1 MNTELIGQTWQAL
14 GERQAQFIE
23 DFYRRFFE
31 RFPGYRKL
39 FPHELRPAH
48 LEKMI
53 LTVTLL
59 ADLADDRTDIA
70 PHLHK
75 LGAAHKPFDLTAREF
90 DNFKAVF
97 IEMLGPRVGAK
108 WTTAAASAWNDAFDE
123 VLVPLMREGMSPG
136 N

>member
-1 MNTELIGQTWQAL
+1 LIH
-14 GERQAQFIE
+14 I
-23 DFYRRFFE
+23 
-31 RFPGYRKL
+31 KL
-39 FPHELRPAH
+39 DW
-48 LEKMI
+48 
-53 LTVTLL
+53 
-59 ADLADDRTDIA
+59 DLADDRTDIA

-123 VLVPLMREGMSPG
+123 VLVPLMQEGMNPG
-136 N
+136 RRRA